1 MNKNFYVAI
10 VGSNFGLNGYLPVI
24 NNLKNCKIKY
34 ICSPN
39 IQSKSKKI
47 NAEIHNNAIELMK
60 RDFLPADWSKIGC
73 QDPQR
78 WVELANQM
86 KEVKVLPADFNPHD
100 SYDTS
105 FKKGCFK

>member
-47 NAEIHNNAIELMK
+47 KENYDVKLTKNWRK
-60 RDFLPADWSKIGC
+60 FLKIN
-73 QDPQR
+73 
-78 WVELANQM
+78 L
-86 KEVKVLPADFNPHD
+86 L
-100 SYDTS
+100 T
-105 FKKGCFK
+105 